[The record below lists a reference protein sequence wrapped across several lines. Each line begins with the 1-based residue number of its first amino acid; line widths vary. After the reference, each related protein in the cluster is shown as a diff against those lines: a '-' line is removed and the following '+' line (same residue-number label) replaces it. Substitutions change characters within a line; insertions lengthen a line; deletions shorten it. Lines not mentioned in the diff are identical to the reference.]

1 VLLSKPGGDAARAEA
16 EWPEA
21 IRLQPGY
28 SQARMNLAIFLW
40 HHNQP
45 GKAAYHFEYALRL
58 RPDYALAHLNYA
70 LMLQSIGRNQ
80 EAGDHLRKAASSPDA
95 NISEHRAPGFRRTS
109 MSRRAPPDYR
119 EVRRAA

>member
-1 VLLSKPGGDAARAEA
+1 MPETHHALVLLSKPGGDGDAARAEA

-21 IRLQPGY
+21 IRLQPDY

-45 GKAAYHFEYALRL
+45 GKAAYNFEYALRL

-70 LMLQSIGRNQ
+70 LMLRNMGRLA
-80 EAGDHLRKAASSPDA
+80 EAAEHLRKAASSPDA
-95 NISEHRAPGFRRTS
+95 NIQSAARKVLSELQ
-109 MSRRAPPDYR
+109 
-119 EVRRAA
+119 